1 MMLYIHAGLDL
12 NSVSMYKVL
21 TEAGVKDWNGIAKG
35 LKLDE
40 GYLDKMITIFTS
52 LFRRK
57 APTDVVN
64 ELLRNWRPTRTWE
77 ELARVIENQIS
88 FEIAQKTRQLSE
100 SGR

>member
-1 MMLYIHAGLDL
+1 MYIHAGLDL

-21 TEAGVKDWNGIAKG
+21 TEAGVEDWNGIAKG

-40 GYLDKMITIFTS
+40 GYLNKMITTFKN

-57 APTDVVN
+57 SPTDVVN
-64 ELLRNWRPTRTWE
+64 ELLKKWHEPRSWE
-77 ELARVIENQIS
+77 ELARVIENIS